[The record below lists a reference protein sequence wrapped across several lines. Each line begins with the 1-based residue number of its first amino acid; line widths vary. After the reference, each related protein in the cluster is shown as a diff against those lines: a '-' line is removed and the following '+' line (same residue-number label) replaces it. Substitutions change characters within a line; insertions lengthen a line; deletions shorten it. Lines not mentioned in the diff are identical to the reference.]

1 MTKLFLGRSHMGKG
15 LLLKIKEK
23 GTRTKTKQKREGER
37 VLKVLL
43 REGG

>member
-23 GTRTKTKQKREGER
+23 GTRTEKNKKEKGRGF
-37 VLKVLL
+37 
-43 REGG
+43 